1 MKVRQA
7 KILEIIAKNNIETQ
21 EDLVRSLETVGLKV
35 TQATVSR
42 DIKDLRLIKV
52 SNPDGS
58 YKYAP
63 PGDLVDEDITL
74 KLYEIFT
81 KAVKN
86 VVSAENIVILKTL
99 PGMAQAAASAVD
111 AMQLSEI
118 AGCIAGDDTIMVV
131 TFDRHSALRVAQ
143 KFIDSRGD

>member
-21 EDLVRSLETVGLKV
+21 EELVRSLETVGLKV

-52 SNPDGS
+52 LTSDGL

-63 PGDLVDEDITL
+63 PGDIVDEDITL
-74 KLYEIFT
+74 KLFEVFT
-81 KAVKN
+81 KAVKS
-86 VVSAENIVILKTL
+86 VVSAENIVIIRTL

-131 TFDRHSALRVAQ
+131 TFDRNSALRVTQ
-143 KFIDSRGD
+143 KFIDSRGE